1 MKRSTVTTDRL
12 ATAVAGVGVLA
23 LGAAAAAWQLG
34 RLPVPSGSEV
44 RIPDLDGVVGAAW
57 WPYALGVVA
66 LLLIA
71 IGLRWLYA
79 HRPGQSVGTT
89 ELPNSSAAGEL
100 SVDVNTA
107 ATAAAAALE
116 RHAGIASA
124 SGTSRIDRGE
134 RIVELDVTLGSD
146 PNALTAA
153 TTAIPGVSRD
163 LATAL
168 EGVPFTSRVLLSAP
182 RHGGAG
188 NARVA

>member
-12 ATAVAGVGVLA
+12 ATAVAGAGVLA

-44 RIPDLDGVVGAAW
+44 RIRNLDGIVGAAW

-66 LLLIA
+66 IVLIL

-89 ELPNSSAAGEL
+89 ELPNSGAAGEL

-107 ATAAAAALE
+107 ATAAAAELQ

-134 RIVELDVTLGSD
+134 RIIELDIKLGFD
-146 PNALTAA
+146 PDALTAA
-153 TTAIPGVSRD
+153 TASVQGVNRD

-168 EGVPFTSRVLLSAP
+168 AGVPFTSRVLLSAP
-182 RHGGAG
+182 RHGAG
-188 NARVA
+188 NSRAD